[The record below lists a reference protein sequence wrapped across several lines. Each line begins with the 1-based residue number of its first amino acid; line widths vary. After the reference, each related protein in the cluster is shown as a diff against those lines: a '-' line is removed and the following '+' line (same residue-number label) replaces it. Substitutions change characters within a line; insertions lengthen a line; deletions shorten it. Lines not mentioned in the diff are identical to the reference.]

1 MGEQGRNAA
10 WSRAGCSRVLSARCR
25 GSRIR
30 PRVPSVDAALWP
42 RKRSAVLHIW
52 GRFSIITAG
61 FQPFP
66 LLSIRRLYVL
76 RPTWLFVACQGETR
90 DNSKSDTLQI
100 CHLKEQELH
109 CTLLLAS
116 LEDQPWGGWMR
127 LTGPTPTLCLH
138 SEGQHLGN
146 RGYGGGVGNEGLPLI
161 TPPWLGRGHPEHP
174 STPPSPLTQPLSC
187 DSSSAALHWV
197 GLLFFFAFFFFLH
210 FSLPPCVCPACN
222 GNFTTAARDAQTGSQ
237 QKEWQFAVAR
247 LDSSE
252 PRGQGRP

>member
-1 MGEQGRNAA
+1 M
-10 WSRAGCSRVLSARCR
+10 
-25 GSRIR
+25 
-30 PRVPSVDAALWP
+30 
-42 RKRSAVLHIW
+42 
-52 GRFSIITAG
+52 
-61 FQPFP
+61 
-66 LLSIRRLYVL
+66 
-76 RPTWLFVACQGETR
+76 ACQGETR

-109 CTLLLAS
+109 CTPLLAS

-197 GLLFFFAFFFFLH
+197 GLLFFFAFFFF
-210 FSLPPCVCPACN
+210 FTSLCRPVSVQRVMEILPQPLAMHKQEASRKS
-222 GNFTTAARDAQTGSQ
+222 GNS
-237 QKEWQFAVAR
+237 
-247 LDSSE
+247 L
-252 PRGQGRP
+252 